1 MAGYPADFIIR
12 AISNVLNVFQTSPAA
27 QKPAA
32 KKAKIATAAAGSGNK
47 QANIMS
53 FFKKK

>member
-1 MAGYPADFIIR
+1 MAGYPANFISRSIP
-12 AISNVLNVFQTSPAA
+12 NVLNVFQTSPAA

-32 KKAKIATAAAGSGNK
+32 KKAKIATAAGNK